1 MPLFQFSLEE
11 QHKTRILTRNR
22 TSAYE
27 GTNPSQ
33 DSVQEEY
40 SPLFK
45 TIYTQNLTAPLF
57 SLAILRDIS
66 GPSGYL
72 SLGGTP
78 PVDFVDDFTSTPIL
92 ITTITGYPKTYDFY
106 TIDVESV
113 QLGHES
119 LAGGKYIVDSGTTLN
134 YMPTSIA
141 DAINKAFSPPAVY
154 NADEGANIVDCNAKA
169 PSLGITISG
178 TVFYTNPL
186 DMILLAGT
194 DANGNDVCISGIVD
208 GGDDA
213 SEDVY
218 ILGDVFQKNVVTV
231 FDIGAT
237 QLRFAAREFYA
248 SNDPY

>member
-1 MPLFQFSLEE
+1 MNS
-11 QHKTRILTRNR
+11 

-27 GTNPSQ
+27 GTDPSK
-33 DSVQEEY
+33 DSTQEEY

-45 TIYTQNLTAPLF
+45 TLYTQGLTAPLF
-57 SLAILRDIS
+57 SLAILRDID

-78 PVDFVDDFTSTPIL
+78 PVNFVHDFTSTPIL
-92 ITTITGYPKTYDFY
+92 ITTVEGYTKGLDFY
-106 TIDVESV
+106 TIEVESV
-113 QLGHES
+113 KLGKES

-134 YMPTSIA
+134 YMPTSVA
-141 DAINKAFSPPAVY
+141 DTINKAFDPPAVFDE
-154 NADEGANIVDCNAKA
+154 AEGANIVDCKAKA
-169 PSLGITISG
+169 PTLGINIAG
-178 TVFYTNPL
+178 TVFYINTL
-186 DMILLAGT
+186 DLILLAGQ

-237 QLRFAAREFYA
+237 ELKFAAREDYP